1 MDNETLKRLLLGR
14 SVSDIDGPEII
25 LELQSYGFRFDSDLL
40 LNIMSMECGAFLVD
54 KILNETDE
62 VDEMFK
68 DPKVMNTYL
77 KSIFIYSLAPLSKG
91 FMRLFERRPGIILK
105 FYLTCIREAISKT
118 PWCPEAYMS
127 YDDKV
132 ISWAIKNRSNK
143 DFPDGLWEKIIE
155 VHNDMLNISA
165 HRD

>member
-1 MDNETLKRLLLGR
+1 MDNETLKRILLRR
-14 SVSDIDGPEII
+14 SVPDIDVPEII
-25 LELQSYGFRFDSDLL
+25 IELQSYGFRFNGDLL
-40 LNIMSMECGAFLVD
+40 LNIMRLECGASLVD
-54 KILNETDE
+54 KILHETDE
-62 VDEMFK
+62 IDEMFK

-77 KSIFIYSLAPLSKG
+77 KDITPYSYAPLSKG

-105 FYLTCIREAISKT
+105 FYLTHIREAISKT
-118 PWCPEAYMS
+118 PWFPEPYMS

-132 ISWAIKNRSNK
+132 VSWALKNRSNK

-155 VHNDMLNISA
+155 VHNDMLNLSA